1 MSVFNFTIFA
11 KGGPMM
17 WVLLALGL
25 LTVLLALERVLF
37 LHRGQIRATTFLEGI
52 KNILAKRRLVPP
64 DTQSQS
70 YVSHL
75 KNTNREH

>member
-1 MSVFNFTIFA
+1 
-11 KGGPMM
+11 
-17 WVLLALGL
+17 
-25 LTVLLALERVLF
+25 LLALERVLF